1 MTSEQRLDR
10 LERIA
15 KLVVRAGVHARRR
28 EREQDDKINIIIDAQ
43 VKNEERF
50 AKLAEAQTELA
61 ISQAHT
67 DRRLDAL
74 IDIIREQRN
83 GKSNS

>member
-1 MTSEQRLDR
+1 MTPEQRLDR

-15 KLVVRAGVHARRR
+15 KLMVRGELRDRRR
-28 EREQDDKINIIIDAQ
+28 EREQDEKINMIIDAQ

-74 IDIIREQRN
+74 IDIIRDQRN